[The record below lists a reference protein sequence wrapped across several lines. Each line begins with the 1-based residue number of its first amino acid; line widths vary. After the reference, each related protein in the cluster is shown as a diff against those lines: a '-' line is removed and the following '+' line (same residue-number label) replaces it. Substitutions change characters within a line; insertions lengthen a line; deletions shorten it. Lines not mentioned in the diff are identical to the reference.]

1 MRRTCGFSQVEIVDR
16 PRGAASNDVNFES
29 GTGGGSNISK
39 YFFKKFPFMVKIS
52 VVFIVSCVRSCSCGR
67 LLFFDDSFSF
77 SIGNTDKPFKQSGQL
92 TNEMDCS
99 A

>member
-16 PRGAASNDVNFES
+16 PRRAASNDVNFES
-29 GTGGGSNISK
+29 GRGSGSNISK
-39 YFFKKFPFMVKIS
+39 YFFKKISLYGKNFSFIYSQLCSILFMWKITLS
-52 VVFIVSCVRSCSCGR
+52 N
-67 LLFFDDSFSF
+67 DSFSF